1 MVDGAAN
8 HNTGLRLSMGGSAN
22 STARPKPR
30 GSTGIPIRPRE
41 YEGFLPRHPARGHSE
56 TSMTV
61 VVPDMPT
68 PLSAAPAS
76 MAFKH
81 DRRRDYFTDST
92 TLEAAMGRSAPE
104 NSGIRYDIRQR
115 SSAEPT
121 TISPITSARST
132 APPTI
137 HHIDSDAIAA
147 AAAASGSGIAAFGRA
162 SNVKKGS
169 DRGGFRRGTGSDTP
183 SFRRRE
189 RAPLASSKRHG
200 DYGPDSRL
208 PRFILDRLRSADSG
222 PAVASNLT
230 GSFGSDSGRTSI
242 TSNDSSMH
250 SPRSTSSTSAMQS
263 MLELEEAKLLKAER
277 KNQRQAVDSV
287 LSEEQKVAYVG
298 LVYLLLVGI
307 QDRLNVQ
314 YKESQSSTASF
325 MNFSRRLMRK
335 MYAHIRL
342 TAEEQR
348 MIELL
353 PRHKIAAA
361 DMALSLAAQGDTILV
376 EADQDLAV
384 VHDVGDEE
392 LIMALRSSVECRS
405 SSESIRPSKISWP
418 GAKKSQP
425 KEESSEIYSQY
436 LALPTGGFEPES
448 ESEPEPELEVSLET
462 HTTAESH
469 QSNSPHSQLS
479 AHSADGRVEGISE
492 HVRA

>member
-1 MVDGAAN
+1 
-8 HNTGLRLSMGGSAN
+8 
-22 STARPKPR
+22 
-30 GSTGIPIRPRE
+30 
-41 YEGFLPRHPARGHSE
+41 
-56 TSMTV
+56 
-61 VVPDMPT
+61 
-68 PLSAAPAS
+68 
-76 MAFKH
+76 
-81 DRRRDYFTDST
+81 
-92 TLEAAMGRSAPE
+92 MGRSAPE
-104 NSGIRYDIRQR
+104 NAGIRYDIRQR

-121 TISPITSARST
+121 TVSPTTSARA
-132 APPTI
+132 APPTV
-137 HHIDSDAIAA
+137 HHIDSDATAA
-147 AAAASGSGIAAFGRA
+147 AADMAAFGRA
-162 SNVKKGS
+162 SRAKRGP

-183 SFRRRE
+183 TFRRTE
-189 RAPLASSKRHG
+189 RAPPASTKRHG

-208 PRFILDRLRSADSG
+208 PRFILDRLRSAEPG
-222 PAVASNLT
+222 PATTSSIS

-277 KNQRQAVDSV
+277 KSQRQAVDSV

-342 TAEEQR
+342 SAEEQR

-361 DMALSLAAQGDTILV
+361 DMALSLAAHGDTILV

-384 VHDVGDEE
+384 VHAAGDEE
-392 LIMALRSSVECRS
+392 LIKALRSSAECRS
-405 SSESIRPSKISWP
+405 SSESTRQPKISWP
-418 GAKKSQP
+418 GAKKSRA
-425 KEESSEIYSQY
+425 KEASSEIYSQY

-448 ESEPEPELEVSLET
+448 EPESEPEAPLEAR
-462 HTTAESH
+462 AES
-469 QSNSPHSQLS
+469 QQ
-479 AHSADGRVEGISE
+479 ADGPRSRSSSLGADEPLEGRPE
-492 HVRA
+492 HVHGIAASLLTSEEPLKGNADVAGPGEVMLTKIGADQPLVIDVRATLVLDMFLLLLADDVYDSRGRYLLRCLAEALDYPWIEVMRCERRVSRQLCLHDYAVD